1 MLSLEKNIPN
11 QEVQIRPIKQII
23 TTIIISTQP
32 PASSKE
38 ISAFFPAKQG
48 ICAFSSHSNLHSAD
62 ILLAAQLVIKGVK
75 NLFD

>member
-23 TTIIISTQP
+23 TTIIIATQP

-38 ISAFFPAKQG
+38 ISAFVPA
-48 ICAFSSHSNLHSAD
+48 IIPFTIDTVALNAVL
-62 ILLAAQLVIKGVK
+62 IPL
-75 NLFD
+75 

>member
-23 TTIIISTQP
+23 TTIIIATQP

-38 ISAFFPAKQG
+38 ISAFVPA
-48 ICAFSSHSNLHSAD
+48 IIPFTIDTVALNAVFIPL
-62 ILLAAQLVIKGVK
+62 
-75 NLFD
+75 